1 MRRHL
6 LHRVVVHQH
15 HVRRLDG
22 SVRAHGAHRDA
33 DIRAAQHRRVV
44 DAVAHKGKLCLLRFC
59 LQQLLDLFDL
69 AGREQLAVDLVDA
82 KFRSDLVGYRFGV
95 AGQHHRLVDAGLFQG
110 RDGLLGV
117 RLDDVGDDDVS
128 GILAVNGHVDD
139 GADAVAVDVRD
150 AQAVHQLAVARG
162 DRDAVNLCGDAV
174 AADFL
179 DVADAAAVDLFAVGA
194 LQALADRV
202 GGGALHQRGVFQN
215 LFVLQLVVVDRVHLK
230 YSLSQRPCLV
240 KYHIFCLSKSLHI
253 VGTFDEHSRVAG
265 SADTRE
271 EAQRDTDH
279 QGTGTAYDKE
289 CKRPVYPCSPFCCRS
304 HSQHPHK
311 RREHRKGNG
320 AVNDCRCIDTREFCN
335 KFFGL

>member
-1 MRRHL
+1 M
-6 LHRVVVHQH
+6 
-15 HVRRLDG
+15 
-22 SVRAHGAHRDA
+22 
-33 DIRAAQHRRVV
+33 
-44 DAVAHKGKLCLLRFC
+44 
-59 LQQLLDLFDL
+59 
-69 AGREQLAVDLVDA
+69 
-82 KFRSDLVGYRFGV
+82 
-95 AGQHHRLVDAGLFQG
+95 DAGLFQG

-215 LFVLQLVVVDRVHLK
+215 LFVLQLVVVDAADLK
-230 YSLSQRPCLV
+230 DALGQGAGFIKDDNLGLREGLQVVGALDQHAGIARAADAGKEGERDADDQR
-240 KYHIFCLSKSLHI
+240 
-253 VGTFDEHSRVAG
+253 AG
-265 SADTRE
+265 AADDQE
-271 EAQRDTDH
+271 
-279 QGTGTAYDKE
+279 G
-289 CKRPVYPCSPFCCRS
+289 
-304 HSQHPHK
+304 
-311 RREHRKGNG
+311 
-320 AVNDCRCIDTREFCN
+320 
-335 KFFGL
+335 